1 MVEIFIQYK
10 LKENYLSL
18 KFYKYMTAISKNVYI
33 GKLNDIVKKYK
44 YRYNRSIKMK
54 PTDITS
60 STYINFVVQNNDQDL
75 RFKASGHVRIS
86 KSKKHFL

>member
-1 MVEIFIQYK
+1 
-10 LKENYLSL
+10 
-18 KFYKYMTAISKNVYI
+18 MTAISKNVYI

-44 YRYNRSIKMK
+44 YRCNRSIKMK

-75 RFKASGHVRIS
+75 RFKASGYVRIS